1 VHVDANFAVFRMR
14 SGILDTY
21 VGHYR
26 HVLERSDGGAFLYAI
41 RKSILDLDALR
52 PQGKVSIIL

>member
-1 VHVDANFAVFRMR
+1 V
-14 SGILDTY
+14 LDRDEATGFKFT
-21 VGHYR
+21 V
-26 HVLERSDGGAFLYAI
+26 